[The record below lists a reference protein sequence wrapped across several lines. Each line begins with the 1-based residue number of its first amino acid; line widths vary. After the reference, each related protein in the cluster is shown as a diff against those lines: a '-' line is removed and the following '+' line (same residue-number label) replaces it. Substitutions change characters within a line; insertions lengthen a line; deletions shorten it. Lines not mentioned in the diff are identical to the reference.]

1 MNWLNS
7 VLKRL
12 GLQLDHNFSLKNNKF
27 LKRVFFGIKSGWEL
41 PILPEHISKMDKNIY
56 VRIFKIIGA
65 ISVFIILSKIAGP
78 PAKLNDLIYYVIFTI
93 SILFILYK
101 YVIMFYVIK
110 QWIHNL
116 IKGNFIVK
124 NSPFAGKPAI
134 ASILKGST
142 STLRTVTNFTV
153 GAGFTYALCHELDAI
168 LEKEGKEPYFVP
180 GMKVII
186 EKSGLTEYMKVFLLK
201 LGITDSMG
209 KTAPTDYNNV
219 HNVLKNLGVDE
230 RKTFEKDTGISY
242 EAWRKGYD
250 YLENN
255 KNKLSQ
261 ELKDYIETDDPF
273 GNRKK

>member
-1 MNWLNS
+1 
-7 VLKRL
+7 
-12 GLQLDHNFSLKNNKF
+12 
-27 LKRVFFGIKSGWEL
+27 
-41 PILPEHISKMDKNIY
+41 
-56 VRIFKIIGA
+56 
-65 ISVFIILSKIAGP
+65 
-78 PAKLNDLIYYVIFTI
+78 
-93 SILFILYK
+93 
-101 YVIMFYVIK
+101 
-110 QWIHNL
+110 
-116 IKGNFIVK
+116 
-124 NSPFAGKPAI
+124 
-134 ASILKGST
+134 
-142 STLRTVTNFTV
+142 
-153 GAGFTYALCHELDAI
+153 
-168 LEKEGKEPYFVP
+168 
-180 GMKVII
+180 MKVII